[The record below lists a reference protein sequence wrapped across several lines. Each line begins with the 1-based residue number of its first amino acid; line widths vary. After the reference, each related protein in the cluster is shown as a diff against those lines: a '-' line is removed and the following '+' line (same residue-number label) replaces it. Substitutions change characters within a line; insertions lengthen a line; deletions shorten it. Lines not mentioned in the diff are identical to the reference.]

1 MPHIPLLSNAWDFLT
16 TPSYPRTAVSISEQ
30 QLALV
35 ALKRRK
41 GDFELLR
48 LAVTPLAPGIVQTEF
63 VRPNVTDEAAFR
75 KAVDRLLNQA
85 GAGNLSKVAVAL
97 PQGAVRSLIVDVEKE
112 PESQTELEQMLEWK
126 IERGF
131 GASPGEL
138 RLSRRRVHF
147 EGTRVHWF
155 VTAAHHHVMEQY
167 EKLFVELGWHV
178 GLTMPDYLAE
188 ARWLTRNRDQGD
200 QVLVSVNDRGFV
212 VVIVR
217 RGEPALVRQVEC
229 ARHEQEDEFYRVI
242 VFYRDRVLS
251 PGEQLNL
258 DKLLVIG
265 NDDDRSRFRTVLT
278 QAIEAP
284 VSSLSPENL
293 GLRAQATVPFSSFAA
308 AAGLSTFAWTH

>member
-16 TPSYPRTAVSISEQ
+16 TPSYPRTAVSISEH

-35 ALKRRK
+35 SLKRRK
-41 GDFELLR
+41 GNFELLR
-48 LAVTPLAPGIVQTEF
+48 LAVTPLASGILQTDF

-112 PESQTELEQMLEWK
+112 PESQSELEQMLEWK
-126 IERGF
+126 IERGI
-131 GASPGEL
+131 GARPGEL
-138 RLSRRRVHF
+138 RLSRRRVH
-147 EGTRVHWF
+147 EGARVHWF
-155 VTAAHHHVMEQY
+155 VTAAHHQVMEQY

-188 ARWLTRNRDQGD
+188 ARWLTRSRDQGD
-200 QVLVSVNDRGFV
+200 QVLVSVNDSGFV

-229 ARHEQEDEFYRVI
+229 ARHEQEDEFYRMI

-265 NDDDRSRFRTVLT
+265 NDDDQSRFRTVLT